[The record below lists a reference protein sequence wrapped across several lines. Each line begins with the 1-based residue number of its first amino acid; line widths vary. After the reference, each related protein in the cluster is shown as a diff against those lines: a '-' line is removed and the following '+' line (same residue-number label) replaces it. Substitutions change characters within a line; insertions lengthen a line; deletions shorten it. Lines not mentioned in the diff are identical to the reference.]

1 MTQMYKNKT
10 YTIDYQLVKITQLTI
25 YEIISTVKQHKIVTT
40 EMVLVR
46 KLICYSSHVLLL

>member
-1 MTQMYKNKT
+1 MTQMYKNKS
-10 YTIDYQLVKITQLTI
+10 YTIDYQLVKIIQLTI
-25 YEIISTVKQHKIVTT
+25 YEIISAVKQHKIVTT